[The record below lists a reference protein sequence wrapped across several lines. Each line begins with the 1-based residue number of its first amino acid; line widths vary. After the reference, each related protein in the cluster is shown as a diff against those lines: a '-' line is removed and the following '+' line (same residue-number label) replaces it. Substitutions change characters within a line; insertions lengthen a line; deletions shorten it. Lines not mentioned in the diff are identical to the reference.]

1 MATRHT
7 MFYLVSRGSRGRRV
21 MWPFAAFPMI
31 LGVTFQGKRAHA
43 SGGSREYPSTSDPS
57 LRVTWYVASATET
70 ALVY

>member
-1 MATRHT
+1 
-7 MFYLVSRGSRGRRV
+7 